1 MLSSEQETCAHF
13 ANTTDTKASQV
24 RSLNDGLRQDGR
36 GGRFVITN
44 GINALGLP
52 AVAGIIGKL
61 RSFDDFSA
69 DNDPH
74 GEHDMGAFEWEGI
87 RILWK
92 IDYYDKRLEYG
103 SSDPADAAFTT
114 RVLTIML
121 TSEY

>member
-1 MLSSEQETCAHF
+1 MLSSEQETCANF
-13 ANTTDTKASQV
+13 ANWTETKSSRV
-24 RSLNDGLRQDGR
+24 RSLNDGLRRDGC

-61 RSFDDFSA
+61 RGFDDFSA
-69 DNDPH
+69 DNDPY
-74 GEHDMGAFEWEGI
+74 GEHDMGAFDWEET

-103 SSDPADAAFTT
+103 SPDPADAAVTT